1 MAKLI
6 VKSRFGVIPVEILNS
21 KELSLSAKGLYGY
34 LQSKPDGWKFS
45 ISRMASQLKEGK
57 DAIRRAILELE
68 RFGLLKRVPKKD
80 KNGRWAGYDY
90 ELSDKMSENQTI
102 SSEKLA
108 EKPST
113 ENPTTVNPTT
123 DFSDTISKK
132 DNSKKEN
139 SKIDIKLEATSDE
152 VAEPVVNELISLF
165 KYVNPTYN
173 RLYANKTER
182 EALKRLVKQFGKEK
196 IAKLIKA
203 LPEIIVKP
211 YAPRITTPYQLE
223 KKLADL
229 LAFIQQERSTKSK
242 YQVGK
247 V

>member
-6 VKSRFGVIPVEILNS
+6 IKSRYGVIPNEILNS

-34 LQSKPDGWKFS
+34 LQSKPDGWRFS

-57 DAIRRAILELE
+57 DAIRRAVLELE
-68 RFGLLKRVPKKD
+68 RFGLLKRIPKRD
-80 KNGRWAGYDY
+80 KNGKWAGYDY
-90 ELSDKMSENQTI
+90 ELSDKMVENPTI
-102 SSEKLA
+102 SSKKLA

-113 ENPTTVNPTT
+113 ENPTTGNPTT
-123 DFSDTISKK
+123 DSSDTLSKK
-132 DNSKKEN
+132 DN
-139 SKIDIKLEATSDE
+139 IMEATSEE
-152 VAEPVVNELISLF
+152 VASSVINELISLF

-196 IAKLIKA
+196 VEKLIKI

-229 LAFIQQERSTKSK
+229 IAFIQQERSAKSK